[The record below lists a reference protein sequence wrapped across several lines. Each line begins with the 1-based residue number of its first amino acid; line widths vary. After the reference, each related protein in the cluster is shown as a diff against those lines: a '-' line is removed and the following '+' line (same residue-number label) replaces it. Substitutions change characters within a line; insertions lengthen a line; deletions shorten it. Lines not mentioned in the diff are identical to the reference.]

1 MKQWLFMTRSQICS
15 PLGVLVCV
23 LAAWSCGGGGSSGTG
38 GGGSLNVQRIWQQP
52 GGGGSDV
59 TLPSA
64 VNIVRI
70 VFESDA
76 GLRCCIAVDPNAV
89 PVDSA
94 SGLQLLL
101 LDALPAGRATFSLS
115 AFVTDFAP
123 APDGVTDACPTNP
136 PNAGQRCDPVRP
148 ATPSFQS
155 PPQTVTITPGTRAQA
170 PNIEIHALP
179 FLLDVRPAPG
189 DSSSSPVPLAFTV
202 VDAATGIDGSPDRI
216 NVEAVYTDKEPPFRS
231 LTKRVPVTLSPCD
244 DHSDTPCSAQGRFQ
258 VTGFRATGTPTYLPP
273 GPASFQITAY
283 NLDSPPSSL
292 GEDRG
297 LPYFSY
303 DFTVLPSNAGAAAD
317 STAAATPAESPSPP
331 AGTGGAGS
339 ATDAVA
345 GGQAA
350 IAGAAPPPARAPAEP
365 TRTATNTPASIAARQ
380 PTATATPTP
389 TTVEGLS

>member
-1 MKQWLFMTRSQICS
+1 MARPQIFS
-15 PLGVLVCV
+15 PLSVLVCV
-23 LAAWSCGGGGSSGTG
+23 LAAWSCGCGGSSGTG
-38 GGGSLNVQRIWQQP
+38 GGGSLNVQPIWQQP
-52 GGGGSDV
+52 GGGGTDV

-94 SGLQLLL
+94 SGLRLLL
-101 LDALPAGRATFSLS
+101 LDALPAGPATFSLS

-123 APDGVTDACPTNP
+123 APDGVTEACPTSP
-136 PNAGQRCDPVRP
+136 PNVGQPCDPVRP

-155 PPQTVTITPGTRAQA
+155 APQTVTITPGTRAQA
-170 PNIEIHALP
+170 PNIQIRALP
-179 FLLDVRPAPG
+179 FLLDLRPAPG
-189 DSSSSPVPLAFTV
+189 DSSSSPVPIAFTV

-216 NVEAVYTDKEPPFRS
+216 NVEVVYRDKAPPFRS

-244 DHSDTPCSAQGRFQ
+244 DNSATPCSTQGQFQ
-258 VTGFRATGTPTYLPP
+258 VTGFRAAGAPTYLPP
-273 GPASFQITAY
+273 GPTSLQITAY

-303 DFTVLPSNAGAAAD
+303 DFTVLPGDAGTTPG
-317 STAAATPAESPSPP
+317 STPAATPAEGPSPA
-331 AGTGGAGS
+331 AGTGGARS
-339 ATDAVA
+339 ATHAVA

-350 IAGAAPPPARAPAEP
+350 IAGTTPARAEP
-365 TRTATNTPASIAARQ
+365 TRTATNTPARIASRQ

-389 TTVEGLS
+389 TAVESLS